1 MGWITCDANFLSNL
15 MENIE
20 IVGMLAA
27 VLTTSAFVPQVYK
40 AYRNKSAKDV
50 SLTMYLIFLVGL
62 LLWLYYGWHIESM
75 AIIMANSVTV
85 ILVVFILV
93 LKIIYEKTP

>member
-1 MGWITCDANFLSNL
+1 

-27 VLTTSAFVPQVYK
+27 FLTTSAFLPQVYK

-50 SLTMYLIFLVGL
+50 SLTMYLVLLVGL

-75 AIIMANSVTV
+75 AIIMANSVTA
-85 ILVVFILV
+85 ILVIFILV
-93 LKIIYEKTP
+93 LKIVYERTP

>member
-1 MGWITCDANFLSNL
+1 

-27 VLTTSAFVPQVYK
+27 FPTTSAFLPQVYK

-50 SLTMYLIFLVGL
+50 SLTMYLVLLVGL

-75 AIIMANSVTV
+75 AIIMANSVTA
-85 ILVVFILV
+85 ILVIFILV
-93 LKIIYEKTP
+93 LKIIYERTP

>member
-1 MGWITCDANFLSNL
+1 

-27 VLTTSAFVPQVYK
+27 FLTTSAFVPQVYK

-50 SLTMYLIFLVGL
+50 SLTMYLVLLVGL

-75 AIIMANSVTV
+75 AIIMANSVTA
-85 ILVVFILV
+85 ILVIFILV
-93 LKIIYEKTP
+93 LKIVYERTP

>member
-1 MGWITCDANFLSNL
+1 

-27 VLTTSAFVPQVYK
+27 FLTTSAFVPQVYK

-50 SLTMYLIFLVGL
+50 SLTMYLVLLIGL

-75 AIIMANSVTV
+75 AIIMANSITAVLV
-85 ILVVFILV
+85 IFILV
-93 LKIIYEKTP
+93 LKIVYEKTP

>member
-1 MGWITCDANFLSNL
+1 

-27 VLTTSAFVPQVYK
+27 FLTTSAFLPQVYK

-50 SLTMYLIFLVGL
+50 SLTMYLVLLVGL

-75 AIIMANSVTV
+75 AIIMANSVTA
-85 ILVVFILV
+85 ILVIFILV
-93 LKIIYEKTP
+93 LKIIYERTP

>member
-1 MGWITCDANFLSNL
+1 

-27 VLTTSAFVPQVYK
+27 FLTTSAFVPQVYK

-50 SLTMYLIFLVGL
+50 SLTMYLVLLVGL

-75 AIIMANSVTV
+75 AIIMANSVTA
-85 ILVVFILV
+85 ILVIFILT
-93 LKIIYEKTP
+93 LKIIYERTP

>member
-1 MGWITCDANFLSNL
+1 

-27 VLTTSAFVPQVYK
+27 FLTTSAFVPQVYK

-50 SLTMYLIFLVGL
+50 SLTMYLVLLVGL

-75 AIIMANSVTV
+75 AIIMANSITAALV
-85 ILVVFILV
+85 IFILV
-93 LKIIYEKTP
+93 LKIVYEKTP